1 MVEIGFSVQS
11 TLSYER
17 TILNVMGVWGW
28 GGGGIF
34 EPHEFFSLTFPL
46 YDFFLRLMHK
56 YFLGF
61 FGVFLFLH
69 FSFKFS
75 LARYIFL
82 YLARPFPL

>member
-1 MVEIGFSVQS
+1 MIEIGFSVQS

-34 EPHEFFSLTFPL
+34 EPHEFFSLTFPF
-46 YDFFLRLMHK
+46 YDFFQANQ
-56 YFLGF
+56 YFLVF

-75 LARYIFL
+75 LA
-82 YLARPFPL
+82 